1 MGLGLEQGSRVERKS
16 VLQQSAFCGK
26 IVSLG
31 SRRHVLRRK
40 IKQCEGQVHAHFCSA
55 VSSHPLHILQI
66 AASWS
71 KIQPA
76 MDSRGDSM
84 YFFLTQL
91 PSSRADQCRDIKT
104 TVPLHFM
111 WKPEQI
117 SNFPHITDGPAGIW
131 VCTGRMQPN
140 CLSQH
145 WHTAYW
151 VP

>member
-31 SRRHVLRRK
+31 SRRHLLRRK
-40 IKQCEGQVHAHFCSA
+40 IKQCEGQVHAHLCSA
-55 VSSHPLHILQI
+55 VNSHPLHILHI

-84 YFFLTQL
+84 YFFLD
-91 PSSRADQCRDIKT
+91 PVA
-104 TVPLHFM
+104 F
-111 WKPEQI
+111 
-117 SNFPHITDGPAGIW
+117 FP
-131 VCTGRMQPN
+131 GRPVQRHQNNHAPPFYVE
-140 CLSQH
+140 
-145 WHTAYW
+145 T
-151 VP
+151 